1 MKNKFG
7 IAAAAALVALS
18 LSACSNNSSNQ
29 KASDSSKASSSKVV
43 KKTNANKSSESSK
56 QSSSSKPSSQAPKT
70 TRLESLNSELRK
82 VLPGMLLP
90 TTDGLGQGSNHLNIR
105 YTKTD
110 HKRVVYYS
118 VGNSAAAFNAA
129 SVKNEKPYAVLT
141 EIVNASDS
149 EAEDLINYAPKQA
162 GLPTKQLDS
171 STTATIQG
179 AAGQRYLQ
187 WNKGKYSFVIQGSSV
202 MKQDP
207 TNRGKQVLALVNQY
221 GVPTTAGN
229 GSLQV
234 IMGDSVGSLNTT
246 IAWQNG
252 KNVYQI
258 KAHDTETALKMLA
271 SLK

>member
-7 IAAAAALVALS
+7 IAAAAVLAALS
-18 LSACSNNSSNQ
+18 LSACSSNNNSQ
-29 KASDSSKASSSKVV
+29 KASESSKTSSSKIV
-43 KKTNANKSSESSK
+43 KKADNQSK
-56 QSSSSKPSSQAPKT
+56 QSSSSQPSSQAPKT
-70 TRLESLNSELRK
+70 SRIKTLNSSLRK
-82 VLPGMLLP
+82 VMPGMLLP
-90 TTDGLGQGSNHLNIR
+90 TADGLGQGSNHLNIR
-105 YTKTD
+105 YTKSD

-118 VGNSAAAFNAA
+118 VGNAAAGFNAA

-141 EIVNASDS
+141 EIVNASNS
-149 EAEDLINYAPKQA
+149 EAEDLINFAPKQS

-187 WNKGKYSFVIQGSSV
+187 WNKGKYSFVIQASSM

-221 GVPTTAGN
+221 GVPTTVGN

-234 IMGDSVGSLNTT
+234 IMGDSVGSLNTS